1 LVTWCKIFCLSCNV
15 IRRVY
20 RQAVNMS
27 KPVSSYFLLLGRYNS
42 GTVLAFSTICFHLR
56 RSWTCSAHFISV
68 TFSNHSWHHLP
79 IENWA
84 PICCMLFTFRALT
97 YHGMSFAAIRCVPKW
112 EISIFHKTYRRI
124 FWGYKEQESNLIL
137 PEHDDDDDDDD
148 VSKERRGLEA
158 CAAQDNLWLLDRNM

>member
-1 LVTWCKIFCLSCNV
+1 MVTWCKTLCLSCNV

-27 KPVSSYFLLLGRYNS
+27 IPVSWYFLLLWRYNS
-42 GTVLAFSTICFHLR
+42 GRVLAFSTISFRLR
-56 RSWTCSAHFISV
+56 RSWTCSAHFIILI
-68 TFSNHSWHHLP
+68 FSNHSWHHPP
-79 IENWA
+79 IETWA
-84 PICCMLFTFRALT
+84 PMCCMLFTFRAMT
-97 YHGMSFAAIRCVPKW
+97 YHGMSCAAIRCVPKW

-137 PEHDDDDDDDD
+137 PEHHDDDDDD
-148 VSKERRGLEA
+148 VSNKWRGLEV